1 MCSPLA
7 PVLVGLAAIGLAAVS
22 CAHPSSGAGGFT
34 ELQRTA
40 IADTDDLE
48 VVMGLIVRSGQASTA
63 KHYHPGG
70 ELGFVLEGSASITT
84 EGGRVEVLNAGDS
97 FYQPPGEWHVV
108 TTARGGAKSVVFRV
122 VKKGQPM
129 IVVVE

>member
-7 PVLVGLAAIGLAAVS
+7 PVLVGLVAIGVGSLS
-22 CAHPSSGAGGFT
+22 CAHPPSGAGGFT
-34 ELQRTA
+34 ELRRAA

-48 VVMGLIVRSGQASTA
+48 VVMGLIVRSDQASTM

-70 ELGFVLEGSASITT
+70 ELGFVLEGSATITT
-84 EGGRVEVLNAGDS
+84 EGGRTEVLNAGDS

-108 TTARGGAKSVVFRV
+108 TTASGGAKSVVFRV
-122 VKKGQPM
+122 VKRGQPM

>member
-1 MCSPLA
+1 MCSPLTL
-7 PVLVGLAAIGLAAVS
+7 VLVGLVVIGLGAVS
-22 CAHPSSGAGGFT
+22 CAHPPSRAGGFT

-48 VVMGLIVRSGQASTA
+48 IVMGLVVRADQASTA

-70 ELGFVLEGSASITT
+70 ELGFVLEGSATITR
-84 EGGRVEVLNAGDS
+84 EGGRTEVLNAGDS

-108 TTARGGAKSVVFRV
+108 TTASGGAKSVVFRV